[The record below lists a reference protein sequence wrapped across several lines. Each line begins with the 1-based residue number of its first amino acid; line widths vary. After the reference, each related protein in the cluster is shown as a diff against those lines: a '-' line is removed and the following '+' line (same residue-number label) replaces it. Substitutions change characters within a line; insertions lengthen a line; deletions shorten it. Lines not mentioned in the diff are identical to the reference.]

1 MVVPILGLLIILA
14 AVVAVARR
22 IDVRVA
28 LSLAALA
35 LGALVNKVPAV
46 GQKFLKTLG
55 DEQFVLPICCA
66 MGFAYVLR
74 QTGCDQHLVQLL
86 VKPVRRLRRFLIP
99 GTVVV
104 GFLVNTP
111 IISQT
116 STAVTIGPVLVPLL
130 QAARLSPLATG
141 SALLLGSSI
150 GGELLNP
157 GAPELQTISKALH
170 INATECIAYILPVL
184 MIQLIVTT
192 VLFWIMTVLTEERN
206 EDSPSLALRARTE
219 ASKTD
224 IVPARSASE
233 GETSTSPALRAG
245 TDFPESNS
253 EAPPFRVNLLKAAV
267 PLVPLVLLFLTGP
280 PLSLVPVNR
289 SWLIGPSEPADMR
302 PDSRLIGAAMLI
314 GAAVAAVTAGRKG
327 LASAA
332 AFFEGAGHAF
342 ATIISLIVCAQAF
355 GEGVRLI
362 GLDVLLGQAIVQVP
376 GLLFPLAIG
385 LPLVF
390 ALLCGSGYAATQS
403 LYQFF
408 VAPAEQLGINPVS
421 VGALVSVGAAAGRT
435 MSPVAAVSMMCGALT
450 GTQSLILVRRVS
462 IPLLGGLLAMLAARL
477 WILPG

>member
-1 MVVPILGLLIILA
+1 MVVVILGLLIILA
-14 AVVAVARR
+14 AVVAVARG

-28 LSLAALA
+28 LTLAALA
-35 LGALVNKVPAV
+35 LGALVNKVHLV

-86 VKPVRRLRRFLIP
+86 VKPVRRVRRFLIP

-130 QAARLSPLATG
+130 QAAQLSPLAIG

-170 INATECIAYILPVL
+170 IDATECIAHILPVL
-184 MIQLIVTT
+184 MIQLVVATI
-192 VLFWIMTVLTEERN
+192 LFWILTVLTEERA
-206 EDSPSLALRARTE
+206 PQA
-219 ASKTD
+219 
-224 IVPARSASE
+224 
-233 GETSTSPALRAG
+233 SPAG
-245 TDFPESNS
+245 PSKEGSPPET
-253 EAPPFRVNLLKAAV
+253 PPFRVNPLKAAV

-280 PLSLVPVNR
+280 PLALVPIDR
-289 SWLIGPSEPADMR
+289 GWLIGRSEPADMR

-314 GAAVAAVTAGRKG
+314 GAAVAAATAGRKG
-327 LASAA
+327 LQSAA

-362 GLDVLLGQAIVQVP
+362 GLDVLLGQGIVYIP

-385 LPLVF
+385 LPLIF
-390 ALLCGSGYAATQS
+390 AMLCGSGYAATQS
-403 LYQFF
+403 LYEFF
-408 VAPAEQLGINPVS
+408 VTPAQQLGIDPVS

-435 MSPVAAVSMMCGALT
+435 MSPVAAVAMMCGALT

-462 IPLLGGLLAMLAARL
+462 IPLLGGLAAVLIARL
-477 WILPG
+477 WLLPR